1 MWNYFDVFVGRNWKW
16 YIFVMLV
23 CLTLKVG
30 RLPMEWAKSVIPLVQ
45 SGNVK
50 VRGRCIATPYKLEM
64 MQEIMLLVRYKFLVY
79 FVSLVGMISMKAFT
93 FIWFFVFF
101 WIFHLNFVSEFMTKL
116 KCIPLSAFCM
126 VKWNKLLRNLRI

>member
-1 MWNYFDVFVGRNWKW
+1 MFRMQCEIVLMFLLEGIESD
-16 YIFVMLV
+16 IFVILV

-64 MQEIMLLVRYKFLVY
+64 MQEIMLLVRYK
-79 FVSLVGMISMKAFT
+79 
-93 FIWFFVFF
+93 
-101 WIFHLNFVSEFMTKL
+101 
-116 KCIPLSAFCM
+116 
-126 VKWNKLLRNLRI
+126 

>member
-1 MWNYFDVFVGRNWKW
+1 MFLLEGIESD
-16 YIFVMLV
+16 IFVILV

-64 MQEIMLLVRYKFLVY
+64 MQEIMLLVRYK
-79 FVSLVGMISMKAFT
+79 
-93 FIWFFVFF
+93 
-101 WIFHLNFVSEFMTKL
+101 
-116 KCIPLSAFCM
+116 
-126 VKWNKLLRNLRI
+126 